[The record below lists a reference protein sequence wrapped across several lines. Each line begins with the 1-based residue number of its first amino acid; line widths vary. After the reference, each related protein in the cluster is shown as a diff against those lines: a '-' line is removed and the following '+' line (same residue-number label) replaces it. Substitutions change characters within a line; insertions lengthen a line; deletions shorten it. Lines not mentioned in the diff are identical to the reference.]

1 MYELISNLKPY
12 FFSLRE
18 VGENVSLDIR
28 IPTTWKLEHV
38 QEVVKQ
44 YKSMNFKVQDKNDK
58 FQLVSLISVANE
70 EGYETARL
78 CAVEI
83 IGHNLE
89 MEQKDRLFKQKVD
102 ELKALF
108 KNQSLDKLKEL
119 NFLEEDEQRDTK
131 GIDLV
136 GEGDGEG
143 SESDRSEQAEDD
155 RGNQE
160 SGQEQTVPTSK
171 KTKK

>member
-131 GIDLV
+131 ENNLV
-136 GEGDGEG
+136 AEGNGEGP
-143 SESDRSEQAEDD
+143 ESDRSKQVEND
-155 RGNQE
+155 RGDQE
-160 SGQEQTVPTSK
+160 VGQE
-171 KTKK
+171 